1 VEPVRDLK
9 LSASSSVLEVVKR
22 MGEMGGFMG
31 PHLTR
36 SLDTLVSMIERKDCL
51 RILTFTGNL
60 VSTGLRGIFADML
73 RRRFFDL
80 VITTCGALDHD
91 IARTLSTYYHGTFD
105 ADDVELRSRQIHRLG
120 NVFIPFE
127 GYGVTI
133 EKFVRSFVESLP
145 PGTVLSTY
153 ELCWRLGELL
163 KSEDS
168 ILYWAHINRIP
179 VVVPGI
185 YDGAVGY
192 NLWLYGKRSGVRVDV
207 TKDQDLLDDLMW
219 SHEVK
224 GALIVGG
231 GISKHHALW
240 WSQFGGEGLDYAVY
254 ITSSDEYDGSLSG
267 ARPKEAQS
275 WGKVAPKA
283 RAVFVK
289 ADATLVLP
297 FLYVALL
304 GIVGGNSSLS
314 NREK

>member
-1 VEPVRDLK
+1 MEPVRDLK

-31 PHLTR
+31 PHLAR
-36 SLDTLVSMIERKDCL
+36 SLEVLASMMEHEGCL
-51 RILTFTGNL
+51 KILTFTGNL
-60 VSTGLRGIFADML
+60 VSTGLRGVFADML
-73 RRRFFDL
+73 RRKLFDL
-80 VITTCGALDHD
+80 VITTCGAVDHD
-91 IARTLSTYYHGTFD
+91 IARALSTYYHGTFD
-105 ADDVELRSRQIHRLG
+105 ADDVELRNRQIHRLG

-127 GYGVTI
+127 SYGLAI
-133 EKFVRSFVESLP
+133 EKFVRSFVESLA

-153 ELCWRLGELL
+153 EVCWKLGELL

-168 ILYWAHINRIP
+168 ILYWAHVNRIP

-207 TKDQDLLDDLMW
+207 ARDQDLLDDLMW

-283 RAVFVK
+283 RAVFLK

-297 FLYVALL
+297 FLYVGLL
-304 GIVGGNSSLS
+304 SILEGRSRFSSP
-314 NREK
+314 

>member
-9 LSASSSVLEVVKR
+9 LSANSSVLEVVKR

-31 PHLTR
+31 PHLAR
-36 SLDTLVSMIERKDCL
+36 SLEVLASMMEHEGCL
-51 RILTFTGNL
+51 KILTFTGNL
-60 VSTGLRGIFADML
+60 VSTGLRGVFADVL
-73 RRRFFDL
+73 RRKLFDL
-80 VITTCGALDHD
+80 VITTCGAIDHD
-91 IARTLSTYYHGTFD
+91 IARTLSAYYHGTFD
-105 ADDVELRSRQIHRLG
+105 ADDLELRNRQIHRLG

-127 GYGVTI
+127 SYGLAI
-133 EKFVRSFVESLP
+133 EKFVRSFVESLA

-153 ELCWRLGELL
+153 EVCWRLGELL

-168 ILYWAHINRIP
+168 ILYWAHVNRIP

-192 NLWLYGKRSGVRVDV
+192 NLWLYGKRAGVRVDV
-207 TKDQDLLDDLMW
+207 ARDQDLLDDLMW

-283 RAVFVK
+283 RSVFLK

-297 FLYVALL
+297 FLYVGLL
-304 GIVGGNSSLS
+304 SILEGRSRFSSP
-314 NREK
+314 

>member
-9 LSASSSVLEVVKR
+9 LSANSSVLEVVKR
-22 MGEMGGFMG
+22 MGEMGGFIG
-31 PHLTR
+31 PHLAR
-36 SLDTLVSMIERKDCL
+36 SLEVLASMMEHEGCL
-51 RILTFTGNL
+51 KILTFTGNL
-60 VSTGLRGIFADML
+60 VSTGLRGVFADML
-73 RRRFFDL
+73 RRKLFDL
-80 VITTCGALDHD
+80 VITTCGAIDHD

-105 ADDVELRSRQIHRLG
+105 ADDVELRNRQIHRLG

-127 GYGVTI
+127 SYGLAI
-133 EKFVRSFVESLP
+133 EKFVRSFVESLAP
-145 PGTVLSTY
+145 DTVLSTY
-153 ELCWRLGELL
+153 EVCWRLGELL

-168 ILYWAHINRIP
+168 ILYWAHVNTIP

-192 NLWLYGKRSGVRVDV
+192 NLWLYGKRAGVRVDV
-207 TKDQDLLDDLMW
+207 ARDQDLLDDLMW

-231 GISKHHALW
+231 GISKHHAIW

-283 RAVFVK
+283 RAVFLK

-297 FLYVALL
+297 FLYVGLL
-304 GIVGGNSSLS
+304 GTLEERCRFSSP
-314 NREK
+314 